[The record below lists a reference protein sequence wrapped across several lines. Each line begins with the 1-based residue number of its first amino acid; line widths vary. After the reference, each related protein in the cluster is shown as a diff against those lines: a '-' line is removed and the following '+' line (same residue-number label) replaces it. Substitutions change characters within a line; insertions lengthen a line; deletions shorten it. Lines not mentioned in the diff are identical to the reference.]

1 MFHLYEQHK
10 VNSILFQMKLLV
22 DDSPAQVRELTLFT
36 LL

>member
-10 VNSILFQMKLLV
+10 VNSILFPIKQLV
-22 DDSPAQVRELTLFT
+22 DDSPAQARELTLFT